1 MLFERIVYFQYK
13 QFNKNNF
20 SVLKKIAKK
29 LDEELIVLMCDVES
43 FPREDIEKELTSE
56 GINFKIEIAQDL
68 NEGINFVKNYSPDL
82 LVLTKEKIDPL
93 EHIFHH
99 TYCEKI
105 LEEFENTNII
115 ALQEDKDTMKT
126 GLIYV
131 SKDNST
137 EDFIRSSKYFAD
149 RILEDYKFIY
159 SFYEDF
165 YEKRLV
171 KTHTE
176 GEAKQIIAEMFREHV
191 ETVRSIIARAVGE
204 EKTELLVIK
213 GDPKKE
219 IPYYARKNNYDLLI
233 FNRGVEDINSFIENS
248 ETSIGIFL
256 DQTK

>member
-1 MLFERIVYFQYK
+1 M
-13 QFNKNNF
+13 NNF
-20 SVLKKIAKK
+20 SILKDLAKK
-29 LDEELIVLMCDVES
+29 LDEEVVILVSDLDNIPKDSIERDLI
-43 FPREDIEKELTSE
+43 
-56 GINFKIEIAQDL
+56 
-68 NEGINFVKNYSPDL
+68 NEGINYKIEVKSSLDEGIEFVKSYSPDL

-105 LEEFENTNII
+105 LEEFESTNIL
-115 ALQEDKDTMKT
+115 ALQEDTDTLKN

-131 SKDNST
+131 SKDHST
-137 EDFIRSSKYFAD
+137 VDFIKSSKYFAD
-149 RILEDYKFIY
+149 RVLENYKFIY

-191 ETVRSIIARAVGE
+191 DTVRSLIAKAVGE